1 MADRIYSSHHTLTA
15 SGSGPM
21 LPEEAGIMTITIDL
35 ENEERPLGELVEQTL
50 GGTEI
55 VITKNDRPVA
65 RLVAIPP
72 RTPRCFGSARG
83 LIEIGTD
90 FDEPLQ
96 DFRDLTS

>member
-1 MADRIYSSHHTLTA
+1 
-15 SGSGPM
+15 
-21 LPEEAGIMTITIDL
+21 MTITINL

-72 RTPRCFGSARG
+72 RTPRRFGSARG
-83 LIEIGTD
+83 LIEIGAD

>member
-1 MADRIYSSHHTLTA
+1 
-15 SGSGPM
+15 
-21 LPEEAGIMTITIDL
+21 MTITINL

-65 RLVAIPP
+65 RLIAIPP
-72 RTPRCFGSARG
+72 RMPRRFGSARG
-83 LIEIGTD
+83 LIEIGSD